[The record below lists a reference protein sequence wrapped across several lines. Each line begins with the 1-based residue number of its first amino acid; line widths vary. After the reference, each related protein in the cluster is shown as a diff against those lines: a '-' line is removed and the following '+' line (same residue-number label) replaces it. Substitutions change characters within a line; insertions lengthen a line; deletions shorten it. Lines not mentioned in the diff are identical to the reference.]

1 MTLFSQILLFSSLLV
16 SGSPLKATQ
25 SEGVAPLRFELSN
38 VSNMMGAAYVSNPE
52 VCDLFVTA
60 SSIDGKH
67 KGLYWCAFEEFGP
80 DGTPIYA
87 APEKIS
93 QTPWAEKFGAVKIC
107 NVGTKVG
114 AFTVSGGKIKYADYD
129 HAKRSFSADYTTSI
143 SYDRGSEW
151 PIVAWD
157 VAVDSKGHTAEVV
170 LLCSSRQEIVPKSED
185 KSDAIYNSG
194 GLYMGQLSA
203 GTLFRGVVDLRSGS
217 VKEPFVQVGAENIMV
232 MPSAVACVRTP
243 DGALDG
249 YVVGNK
255 VGAMKYVPRSNPA
268 EVTYLASES
277 ADVAKMPHTLGRL
290 RAYGGGGY
298 LIASGEGSHY
308 IFRLAKAD
316 KSGAPTYKD
325 AQIICMKG
333 GLLYG
338 GNLSVPTVVDWDADG
353 ADDIICG
360 NAGGWLLFFKNY
372 GTTASPAFGGGEP
385 LCHNGKPLCIRAGYY
400 ELQGPQ
406 ESGWGYTCPAVID
419 WDGNGTLDIICGY
432 NEGKFLCIMN
442 YGTPTQPKLDAPR
455 IIMCDGME
463 LYGAWRVR
471 PAVCRI
477 GADAYMAIMDER
489 EALHIYRRSS
499 DAVVADVGLLT
510 LYNGM
515 SITGY
520 RANGTAP
527 TFSERGR
534 EKLHF
539 ADWDGDGD
547 LDLFV
552 GTTKQASMPFVD
564 NGLPWSY
571 WQQTKKALNVLYF
584 ENVGTDSKLFF
595 ALPKLLQFKGED
607 MNIGTHS
614 NAPSVCYFGS
624 ESGLPNLIVGNQ
636 SGNFYF
642 FDRKDITMLNYFQQ

>member
-1 MTLFSQILLFSSLLV
+1 MTLLTQILLFSSLV
-16 SGSPLKATQ
+16 SGSPMKATHGD
-25 SEGVAPLRFELSN
+25 GVAPLRFELSN
-38 VSNMMGAAYVSNPE
+38 VSNMMGAAYVSNPKE
-52 VCDLFVTA
+52 CDIFVTA
-60 SSIDGKH
+60 SSIDGAH
-67 KGLYWCAFEEFGP
+67 KGLYYCAFEEFAA

-87 APEKIS
+87 APEKVA
-93 QTPWAEKFGAVKIC
+93 QTPWAEKFGAVKIT
-107 NVGTKVG
+107 NVGDEVG
-114 AFTVSGGKIKYADYD
+114 AFVVSAGKVSYAKYDASKKSFPKDYD
-129 HAKRSFSADYTTSI
+129 KSI
-143 SYDRGSEW
+143 LYNRGTEW

-157 VAVDSKGHTAEVV
+157 VAVDKSGRMAEVV
-170 LLCSSRQEIVPKSED
+170 LLCRSREEVIPNSKN

-203 GTLFRGVVDLRSGS
+203 GTLFRGVLNLHTKSIE
-217 VKEPFVQVGAENIMV
+217 EPFAQLGDENIMV
-232 MPSAVACVRTP
+232 MPSAVAIVRTP
-243 DGALDG
+243 DGGMDG

-255 VGAMKYVPRSNPA
+255 VGAMKYVPRSNPKA
-268 EVTYLASES
+268 VTYLAGEGG
-277 ADVAKMPHTLGRL
+277 DVAKMPHTLGRL
-290 RAYGGGGY
+290 RAYGTNGDM
-298 LIASGEGSHY
+298 IASGEGSHY

-316 KSGAPTYKD
+316 GKEAPSYKE
-325 AQIICMKG
+325 AQIVSVRS

-372 GTTASPAFGGGEP
+372 GTTAQPAFGRSVP
-385 LCHNGKPLCIRAGYY
+385 LCHNGEPICIRAGYY

-419 WDGNGTLDIICGY
+419 WDGNGALDIICGY

-442 YGTPTQPKLDAPR
+442 YGTPAEPKLAAPR
-455 IIMCDGME
+455 VIMCDGME

-477 GADAYMAIMDER
+477 GGDAYMAIMDER
-489 EALHIYRRSS
+489 EALHIYRRGS
-499 DAVVADVGLLT
+499 DADVTDVGLLT

-527 TFSERGR
+527 TYSERGR

-564 NGLPWSY
+564 KGLPWSY

-584 ENVGTDSKLFF
+584 ENVGSESTLVF
-595 ALPKLLQFKGED
+595 AMPKLVQFKGED

-614 NAPSVCYFGS
+614 NAPTVCMFGS
-624 ESGLPNLIVGNQ
+624 EDGLPNLIVGNQ

-642 FDRKDITMLNYFQQ
+642 FARKDITMLNYFEQ